1 MARYYGRIG
10 FLQAE
15 EESEESPSRYIP
27 KIVERM
33 YVGDLYK
40 NGMRQQS
47 AEKPID
53 NFGINNDISIVADA
67 YALNNFSSMKYVEFM
82 GTLWEVQSVTV
93 EHPRLRI
100 SFGGVYHGPVPEKR
114 CCSSC

>member
-10 FLQAE
+10 FLKQE
-15 EESEESPSRYIP
+15 EESSYPPSRYKPI
-27 KIVERM
+27 IEER
-33 YVGDLYK
+33 LYSGK
-40 NGMRQQS
+40 LVKVYARQQT
-47 AEKPID
+47 AEKQLD
-53 NFGINNDISIVADA
+53 DVSINNDISIVADA

-100 SFGGVYHGPVPEKR
+100 SIGGVYHGPTPDD
-114 CCSSC
+114 